1 MSKGSDNL
9 AQKLGQFLE
18 RYNLN
23 FKKEVCIGKNKA
35 RYDFFIETST
45 PIALEFDGENHFKP
59 NSHFFKTTESFDNYK
74 KNDNAKNE
82 LSRLG
87 KVHLIRTTNEKLTL
101 IELEKLFEGFEYLL
115 EEGATDATDKKESYE
130 EKRKAYKKAA
140 SDYRHEQYLK
150 FAEKK
155 RAATKARKISEA
167 DSKRNKKN

>member
-1 MSKGSDNL
+1 MAKRNIGMWLYQNSGGEQIQKKMIKLLKERDIDVLANVNL
-9 AQKLGQFLE
+9 
-18 RYNLN
+18 
-23 FKKEVCIGKNKA
+23 
-35 RYDFFIETST
+35 
-45 PIALEFDGENHFKP
+45 
-59 NSHFFKTTESFDNYK
+59 

-115 EEGATDATDKKESYE
+115 EEGATDATDKKDSYE